1 MSKKNSLPTTEASEL
16 SSLSRWQ
23 GKFSYMEG
31 QLLTIVDASINDNV
45 QRDAMKSLMR
55 NVLWDSRRTL
65 EMSVKDEPIVT
76 AGLVK

>member
-55 NVLWDSRRTL
+55 AVLWDSRRTL

>member
-1 MSKKNSLPTTEASEL
+1 MSKKNSRPTTEASEL

-55 NVLWDSRRTL
+55 IVLWDSRRTL